1 MIIAEISVCCNF
13 DQNNKENPL
22 ACLITNKSKYK
33 QKEKKRKQNI
43 QQNIH
48 AKL

>member
-1 MIIAEISVCCNF
+1 MP
-13 DQNNKENPL
+13 NNKQIKAN
-22 ACLITNKSKYK
+22 INKKK
-33 QKEKKRKQNI
+33 KKRKQNI